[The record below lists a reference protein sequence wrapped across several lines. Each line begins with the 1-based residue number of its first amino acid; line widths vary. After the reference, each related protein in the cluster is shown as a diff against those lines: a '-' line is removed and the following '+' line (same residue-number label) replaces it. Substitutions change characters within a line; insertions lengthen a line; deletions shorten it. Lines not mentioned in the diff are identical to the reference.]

1 MLFRS
6 DDDIVVLCE
15 LLSNP
20 LTAEVMGFITSEDPR
35 NLCGLA
41 VVACFRHLTTI
52 VRSFTK
58 RISGRKLDFHLSR
71 GGRCQALKVPSTS
84 NTKKITSQ

>member
-1 MLFRS
+1 MLPRS

-20 LTAEVMGFITSEDPR
+20 ITAEVMDFITSDDPR

-58 RISGRKLDFHLSR
+58 RISGRKVASIFSDWDVRLIVFYFNQQYQGDR
-71 GGRCQALKVPSTS
+71 V
-84 NTKKITSQ
+84 